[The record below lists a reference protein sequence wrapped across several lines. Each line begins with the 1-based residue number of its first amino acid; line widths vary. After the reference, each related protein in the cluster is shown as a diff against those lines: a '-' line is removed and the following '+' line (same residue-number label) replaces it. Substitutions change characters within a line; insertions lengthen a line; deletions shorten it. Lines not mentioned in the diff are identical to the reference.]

1 MSSYF
6 GQIES
11 VYIKLALE
19 KVFTRDVLSRDV
31 LYVLSFQYLPY
42 AEDCHSGLRGK
53 QPLGYLLFQWRIQ
66 RVPGNRIPLK
76 NRILVWNQYF

>member
-11 VYIKLALE
+11 VYMQLALE
-19 KVFTRDVLSRDV
+19 KVFTRDVL
-31 LYVLSFQYLPY
+31 YVLSFQYLSY
-42 AEDCHSGLRGK
+42 AEDCHSGLRGR
-53 QPLGYLLFQWRIQ
+53 QPLGCLFFQWRIQ

>member
-19 KVFTRDVLSRDV
+19 KVFLRDV

-42 AEDCHSGLRGK
+42 AEDCHSGLREK